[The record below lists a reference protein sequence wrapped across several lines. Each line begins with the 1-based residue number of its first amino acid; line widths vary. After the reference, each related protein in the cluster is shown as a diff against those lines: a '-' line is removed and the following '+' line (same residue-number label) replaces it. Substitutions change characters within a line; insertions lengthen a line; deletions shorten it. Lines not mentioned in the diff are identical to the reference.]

1 MVNTAKLNE
10 YVVKSGRSW
19 AEHARDI
26 GGIPEDIE
34 VFAEH
39 FEDFENG
46 TTADDVSA
54 LVAALDIPACQIGL
68 VFFAPAEYGEG
79 GPRLATLKDFG
90 DALAELFHGLSVKS
104 RVKLMGEAFRLQ
116 DEEAAQ

>member
-10 YVVKSGRSW
+10 YVEKSGRSW
-19 AEHARDI
+19 AEHAREI
-26 GGIPEDIE
+26 GGIPENMQT
-34 VFAEH
+34 FAEN
-39 FEDFENG
+39 FENEAS
-46 TTADDVSA
+46 ADDVSSLVSA
-54 LVAALDIPACQIGL
+54 LNIPACQIGL